1 MYKKSK
7 VINSKKIKQNQEK
20 IQQENKTKS
29 KTTKTNTINEKYN
42 QITNIENPKFLKK
55 LKLSEL
61 EQLSTDIREYI
72 INSVSTTGGHLS
84 SNLGVVDLTIAIH
97 KVFNSPKDK
106 IIFDVSHQCYTHKIL
121 TGRAKEFEN
130 LRQLDGLSGFQK
142 REESIY
148 DSYEAGHSST
158 SLSAALGMALAR
170 DRQNKKHNIIAIIG
184 DGSMGNGLAYE
195 AINHI
200 GSTKTKLIIILN
212 DNEMS
217 ISKNVG
223 GLHNNLDKI
232 RANYKYNNAKDK
244 TKNILNKI
252 PLIGSPISLGITKIK
267 SSIKKLYLNE
277 GFLFEELGIKY
288 YGPINGHDYKELI
301 QYLEMAKKETEPVL
315 IHVITEKGKGYL
327 PSEQDKIG
335 AWHGVSPF
343 NVDTGKFI
351 KKESNLITWSEVIS
365 NHLIELTKRNKDL
378 MVITPAMAGGSKLL
392 KYKELYP
399 DNFIDAG
406 IAEEHALVLANG
418 MSLEG
423 LIPFV
428 SIYSTFLQ
436 RGYDQ
441 VIHDIARI
449 NTHVIIGID
458 RAGIVGE
465 DGETHQGIYDLT
477 FLLPIPNLI
486 ISTPKD
492 SIEAG
497 NLLYTAILSKRPFAI
512 RYSKDTLKYK
522 QEKYQIIPIG
532 SWETLFEGKDAVLIT
547 YGSLLEKA
555 KIIKQN
561 LSNQIDLSIVNA
573 RYQKPI
579 DEKLFNQI
587 LNQYNQIFIYE
598 ETTYINSLGSYLVN
612 CATKKHYQGN
622 INIFAIKDEY
632 IKQGKKEEVLK
643 LLELDEQSITN
654 KIKNIINNQKLSK

>member
-1 MYKKSK
+1 MEVK
-7 VINSKKIKQNQEK
+7 NIK
-20 IQQENKTKS
+20 
-29 KTTKTNTINEKYN
+29 
-42 QITNIENPKFLKK
+42 NPTFLKK
-55 LKLSEL
+55 YKIKDLELLSN
-61 EQLSTDIREYI
+61 DIRKYI
-72 INSVSTTGGHLS
+72 IDSVSKTGGHLS
-84 SNLGVVDLTIAIH
+84 SNLGVVELTIALH
-97 KVFNSPKDK
+97 KVFDTPKDK

-121 TGRAKEFEN
+121 TGRATEFDN

-142 REESIY
+142 REESIH
-148 DSYEAGHSST
+148 DAYEAGHSST

-170 DRQNKKHNIIAIIG
+170 DKQNKKNNVIAIIG

-195 AINHI
+195 ALNHI

-217 ISKNVG
+217 ISQNVG
-223 GLHNNLDKI
+223 ALHNSLDKI
-232 RANYKYNNAKDK
+232 RANNNYNSAKNK
-244 TKNILNKI
+244 TKNILNHI
-252 PLIGSPISLGITKIK
+252 PIIGSKMSRGITRIK
-267 SSIKKLYLNE
+267 SSIKKLYLKN

-288 YGPINGHDYKELI
+288 FGPINGHDYKELLT
-301 QYLEMAKKETEPVL
+301 YLEIAKNENEPVI
-315 IHVITEKGKGYL
+315 IHVITEKGKGYK
-327 PSEQDKIG
+327 PSENDILG
-335 AWHGVSPF
+335 VWHGVSPF
-343 NVDTGKFI
+343 DIETGNFI
-351 KKESNLITWSEVIS
+351 KKTDNKVTWSEVIS
-365 NHLIELTKRNKDL
+365 NHLIELTNRNKDL
-378 MVITPAMAGGSKLL
+378 IVITPAMAGGSKLI

-418 MSLEG
+418 MALEG

-441 VIHDIARI
+441 VIHDIARM

-477 FLLPIPNLI
+477 FLLPIPNII

-497 NLLYTAILSKRPFAI
+497 NMLYTAMLSKRPFAI
-512 RYSKDTLKYK
+512 RYSKDKLEYIQDNYK
-522 QEKYQIIPIG
+522 IIPIG
-532 SWETLFEGKDAVLIT
+532 SWEIISPGKDAVLIT
-547 YGSLLEKA
+547 YGSLLDKA
-555 KIIKQN
+555 PKIKQN
-561 LSNQIDLSIVNA
+561 LKKSNIDLSIVNA

-579 DEKLFNQI
+579 DTKMFDNLLKEYKN
-587 LNQYNQIFIYE
+587 IFVYE

-612 CATKKHYQGN
+612 YATEKKYEGN

-643 LLELDEQSITN
+643 LLELDEKSITN
-654 KIKNIINNQKLSK
+654 KINKIIDKK

>member
-1 MYKKSK
+1 MDVK
-7 VINSKKIKQNQEK
+7 NIK
-20 IQQENKTKS
+20 
-29 KTTKTNTINEKYN
+29 
-42 QITNIENPKFLKK
+42 NPNFLKK
-55 LKLSEL
+55 LKINEL
-61 EQLSTDIREYI
+61 EELSTDIRKYI
-72 INSVSTTGGHLS
+72 INSVSKTGGHLS
-84 SNLGVVDLTIAIH
+84 SNLGIVDLTIAIH
-97 KVFNSPKDK
+97 KVFDSPKDK

-121 TGRAKEFEN
+121 TGRAKEFDK

-142 REESIY
+142 REESEH
-148 DSYEAGHSST
+148 DAYEAGHSST

-170 DRQNKKHNIIAIIG
+170 DKQKKKDNIIAIIG

-195 AINHI
+195 ALNHI

-223 GLHNNLDKI
+223 ALHNNLDKI
-232 RANYKYNNAKDK
+232 RSNYKYNKAKDD

-252 PLIGSPISLGITKIK
+252 PVIGSNINKGLKNIK
-267 SSIKKLYLNE
+267 SSFKKLYLKD
-277 GFLFEELGIKY
+277 GFLFEELGLKY
-288 YGPINGHDYKELI
+288 YGPINGHDYKELLM
-301 QYLEMAKKETEPVL
+301 YLELAKKEEEPVL
-315 IHVITEKGKGYL
+315 IHVITEKGKGYT
-327 PSEQDKIG
+327 PSEQDTLG
-335 AWHGVSPF
+335 SWHGVGPF
-343 NVDTGKFI
+343 EVESGNFI
-351 KKESNLITWSEVIS
+351 KKDENLVTWSEVIS
-365 NHLIELTKRNKDL
+365 NHLINLTERNKDL

-418 MSLEG
+418 MSIQG

-441 VIHDIARI
+441 VIHDIARM
-449 NTHVIIGID
+449 NTHVILGID

-492 SIEAG
+492 SVEAG
-497 NLLYTAILSKRPFAI
+497 NILYTAMLSKRPFAI
-512 RYSKDTLKYK
+512 RYSKDKLKYNK
-522 QEKYQIIPIG
+522 DKYQIVPIG
-532 SWETLFEGKDAVLIT
+532 SWEKLTEGKDAVLIT
-547 YGSLLEKA
+547 YGSLIDKSL
-555 KIIKQN
+555 KIKKN
-561 LSNQIDLSIVNA
+561 LSNIIDLSIINA

-579 DEKLFNQI
+579 DESMFTNI
-587 LNQYNQIFIYE
+587 LKEYKKIYIYE

-612 CATKKHYQGN
+612 YANKENYKGT
-622 INIFAIKDEY
+622 IEVFAIKDEFV
-632 IKQGKKEEVLK
+632 KQGKKEEILT
-643 LLELDEQSITN
+643 LLELDEKSITN
-654 KIKNIINNQKLSK
+654 KIEQTINKNKD

>member
-1 MYKKSK
+1 MNN
-7 VINSKKIKQNQEK
+7 VNINNIKENKKI
-20 IQQENKTKS
+20 IDIKS
-29 KTTKTNTINEKYN
+29 IK
-42 QITNIENPKFLKK
+42 NPKFLKK
-55 LKLSEL
+55 LKIKDLEILSN
-61 EQLSTDIREYI
+61 DIRKYI
-72 INSVSTTGGHLS
+72 IDSVSKTGGHLS

-97 KVFNSPKDK
+97 KVFDSPKDK

-121 TGRAKEFEN
+121 TGRANEFKS
-130 LRQLDGLSGFQK
+130 LRQLNGLSGFQK
-142 REESIY
+142 REESEY

-170 DRQNKKHNIIAIIG
+170 DKQNKKENIIAIIG

-195 AINHI
+195 ALNHI
-200 GSTKTKLIIILN
+200 GSTNTKLIIILN

-244 TKNILNKI
+244 TKNILNRI
-252 PLIGSPISLGITKIK
+252 PVIGSKLNINLKNIK
-267 SSIKKLYLNE
+267 SSIKKLYLKD

-301 QYLEMAKKETEPVL
+301 QYLEMAKKETKPVL
-315 IHVITEKGKGYL
+315 IHIITEKGKGYL
-327 PSEQDKIG
+327 HSEQDKIG
-335 AWHGVSPF
+335 IWHGVGPF
-343 NVDTGKFI
+343 EIETGEFI
-351 KKESNLITWSEVIS
+351 KKEDNLITWSEVIS
-365 NHLIELTKRNKDL
+365 NHLINLTKRNKDI

-399 DNFIDAG
+399 ENFVDAG

-418 MSLEG
+418 MSIQG

-441 VIHDIARI
+441 VIHDIARM

-486 ISTPKD
+486 IATPKD

-497 NLLYTAILSKRPFAI
+497 NMLYTAILSKRPFAI
-512 RYSKDTLKYK
+512 RYSKDKLEYS
-522 QEKYQIIPIG
+522 QDKYQIIPIG
-532 SWETLFEGKDAVLIT
+532 SWETLEKGTDAVLIT
-547 YGSLLEKA
+547 YGSLIPKA
-555 KIIKQN
+555 LKIKQN
-561 LSNQIDLSIVNA
+561 LSKKINLSIVNA

-579 DEKLFNQI
+579 DEQLFNKI
-587 LNQYNQIFIYE
+587 LKEYKNIFIYE

-612 CATKKHYQGN
+612 YANEKQYQGN
-622 INIFAIKDEY
+622 INIFSIKDEF

-643 LLELDEQSITN
+643 ELELDEQSIAN
-654 KIKNIINNQKLSK
+654 KIKKIMNK